1 MKKTRKYAIGGKVT
15 KKDLDKSSMKPD
27 DSNSFNPTSIISGI
41 SKKNVKVKKM
51 NRGTGF
57 YKGTENKLAKHSL
70 KKKKLGVDKFNE
82 KINNVAQPLIAGASL
97 AGGIASGFGGAGG
110 GMGDMSKLAGASKV
124 ASKSSSTITPKS
136 TSPVFDST
144 PEFNLEPGQ
153 MMAKKGLHIKKSRKY
168 KSKKK

>member
-1 MKKTRKYAIGGKVT
+1 MKKARKYAIGGKVT

-57 YKGTENKLAKHSL
+57 YKGTENKLAKHNL

-97 AGGIASGFGGAGG
+97 ASGIASGFGGAGG
-110 GMGDMSKLAGASKV
+110 AGGGMSKNLLQNLILNLDRCWQRKVYTSKRV
-124 ASKSSSTITPKS
+124 ESIKVRKNS
-136 TSPVFDST
+136 
-144 PEFNLEPGQ
+144 FN
-153 MMAKKGLHIKKSRKY
+153 IVV
-168 KSKKK
+168 